1 MTTESALP
9 VLGVSMWPVGAN
21 QPMSQKIAI
30 ATIRRKRQFQPR
42 RGRPMGIGAGLMV
55 IAIRKR
61 LPRYVFFTVLLLLRL
76 GSTSAHSC
84 ALVGPRY
91 LLKSDIVDWS
101 MEISIGQNCIQG
113 FRLGNVILEDVKLIS
128 PPQFGQLTFHGP
140 GVSYKAG
147 LDFQGHDSFT
157 VVVSG
162 KIDRIRGSSTI
173 HVVISSTG
181 QLQVRSPTL
190 GGDHEQCAGD
200 GRDGASKLPIQ
211 HPNLL
216 RVYVLRSPCH
226 VAGVDYAV
234 GPQQIPTKD
243 PATISM
249 AGVSVDKSTRTV
261 IITGN
266 NVTLDGYDFSSQGGY
281 QVYISGANDTISNSN
296 FVLGSNTGGYL
307 IDGGSSASKLT
318 ISNNTMDAS
327 SGGNETSLIGFAGSG
342 AIILENNWFKNFP
355 QHVLELIQ
363 GPGTT
368 FSVVYKYNLIENGGV
383 LPAHLNYLQFGGGH
397 ATSVDV
403 EYNTGYQ
410 TNLSGGE
417 TFQFYNNAGGS
428 IDNSTLAY
436 NTTIAS
442 GGPQGSHMGY
452 LIHGGYNP
460 TYSSANPGTAH
471 NNYFDSSASWGPFY
485 LGSFKGWTLF
495 SNYNM
500 VTGMPLTNKP

>member
-1 MTTESALP
+1 
-9 VLGVSMWPVGAN
+9 
-21 QPMSQKIAI
+21 
-30 ATIRRKRQFQPR
+30 
-42 RGRPMGIGAGLMV
+42 MGIGAKLT
-55 IAIRKR
+55 AITIRTR
-61 LPRYVFFTVLLLLRL
+61 LPWYLLFTFLLLLGL
-76 GSTSAHSC
+76 GSTSAYSC
-84 ALVGPRY
+84 ALAGPPY
-91 LLKSDIVDWS
+91 QLKSDIVDWS
-101 MEISIGQNCIQG
+101 MEISIGQNCIRG
-113 FRLGNVILEDVKLIS
+113 FRLGNVILEEIKLIS
-128 PPQFGQLTFHGP
+128 PPQFGQLTFLGP

-147 LDFQGHDSFT
+147 LDFRGHDSFT

-162 KIDRIRGSSTI
+162 RINRTRGSSTI
-173 HVVISSTG
+173 HVGISSVSE
-181 QLQVRSPTL
+181 LEVRSPTR

-200 GRDGASKLPIQ
+200 GRNGASKLPAQ

-216 RVYVLRSPCH
+216 RVYAVRSPCH

-234 GPQQIPTKD
+234 GPQQIPTKN
-243 PATISM
+243 PAAISM
-249 AGVSVDKSTRTV
+249 AGVSVDESTRTV
-261 IITGN
+261 TISGN
-266 NVTLDGYDFSSQGGY
+266 NVTLDGYDFSLHGGY

-307 IDGGSSASKLT
+307 IAGGSSASNLT

-342 AIILENNWFKNFP
+342 AITLEYNWFKNFP
-355 QHVLELIQ
+355 QHVLELTQ

-397 ATSVDV
+397 ATSVVV

-417 TFQFYNNAGGS
+417 TFQFYNYAGGS

-436 NTTIAS
+436 NTIIAS
-442 GGPQGSHMGY
+442 GGPLGSHMGY

-471 NNYFDSSASWGPFY
+471 DNYFDSSASWGPFY
-485 LGSFKGWTLF
+485 LGSFKGWALF

-500 VTGMPLTNKP
+500 VTGVPLTNKP